1 MDFEEKYKRK
11 VDYNIEYLRGIKG
24 SIKEKFDI
32 KKYKEPDDIIGTK
45 ELQGLNISMSSDGIC
60 GIMKI
65 IEYSKENEIIDNYKL
80 IRNKFL
86 VWPSYA
92 LSINQQRGY
101 KNIFDDRIDLLLI
114 DIKKL
119 YDIIS
124 NDSIVNN
131 NSSIITYKQAKEISE
146 CRLSRAYLNVYTLI
160 WLKSFENFERFVDE
174 NNLNIF
180 VEESGDK
187 YTVNKWAENQGFCS
201 DYFTE
206 LIARLKLRKRLI
218 VSI

>member
-45 ELQGLNISMSSDGIC
+45 ELQGINISMSSDGIC

-101 KNIFDDRIDLLLI
+101 KNIFDDRIDLL
-114 DIKKL
+114 
-119 YDIIS
+119 
-124 NDSIVNN
+124 
-131 NSSIITYKQAKEISE
+131 
-146 CRLSRAYLNVYTLI
+146 
-160 WLKSFENFERFVDE
+160 
-174 NNLNIF
+174 
-180 VEESGDK
+180 
-187 YTVNKWAENQGFCS
+187 
-201 DYFTE
+201 
-206 LIARLKLRKRLI
+206 
-218 VSI
+218 

>member
-45 ELQGLNISMSSDGIC
+45 ELQGINISMSSDGIC

-92 LSINQQRGY
+92 LSAQLRLLSRTLFAEHL
-101 KNIFDDRIDLLLI
+101 IFSPALLL
-114 DIKKL
+114 L
-119 YDIIS
+119 FPFPH
-124 NDSIVNN
+124 
-131 NSSIITYKQAKEISE
+131 
-146 CRLSRAYLNVYTLI
+146 L
-160 WLKSFENFERFVDE
+160 
-174 NNLNIF
+174 
-180 VEESGDK
+180 
-187 YTVNKWAENQGFCS
+187 
-201 DYFTE
+201 
-206 LIARLKLRKRLI
+206 LRKEPVYLPRGLL
-218 VSI
+218 